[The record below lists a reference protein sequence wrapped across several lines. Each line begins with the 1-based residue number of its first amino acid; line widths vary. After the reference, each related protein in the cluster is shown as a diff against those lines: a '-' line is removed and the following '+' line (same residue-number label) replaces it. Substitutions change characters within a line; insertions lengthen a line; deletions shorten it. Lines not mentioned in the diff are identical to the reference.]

1 MGILSI
7 NSPEN
12 DGPNLAAFRTAMQRF
27 GYVEGRTIDIDYRAS
42 SGDATSL
49 TRLAEEL
56 VRRKPQVILAN
67 SVTPTRTVSRLRQTC
82 QLSVRRLATVSF
94 RALPQVS
101 PVPGAK

>member
-7 NSPEN
+7 NSEN

-56 VRRKPQVILAN
+56 V
-67 SVTPTRTVSRLRQTC
+67 
-82 QLSVRRLATVSF
+82 
-94 RALPQVS
+94 
-101 PVPGAK
+101 G